1 MSDIVLVTH
10 TAEQVWL
17 RSVFPDGAGDLNGLA
32 RLTGA
37 GSLDAPSGTANLT
50 VGSQSPAGKKK
61 YSFSSLDF
69 TLFYDRSAGSFE
81 IVPGDEAG
89 SVPDDSRK
97 SDLWMMYI
105 YFALLSAIFRGNKL
119 LLIHGAMLKVSGGAL
134 LLLGESGVGKS
145 TSARRFKEAGLRS
158 PADDMILLEYGG
170 DELFVHPMPTWSSC
184 RLGLEGKY
192 FPVNDIYPLRDL
204 LCIARGKEREEIL
217 PVSFAEYFTQI
228 YSSCF
233 FFHREIA
240 KMFRDGEREML
251 LNAVRSA
258 ADEIVKRF
266 PPRALFAHLEGNIAE
281 TLGKYL

>member
-1 MSDIVLVTH
+1 MSEIVLVTH

-17 RSVFPDGAGDLNGLA
+17 RSVFPGSTGDLEGLA

-37 GSLDAPSGTANLT
+37 GSPAVPAGTANLT
-50 VGSQSPAGKKK
+50 VGSQNPAGKKK
-61 YSFSSLDF
+61 YTFSSLDY
-69 TLFYDRSAGSFE
+69 TLFYDRSAGNFD
-81 IVPGDEAG
+81 IVPGDKAG

-119 LLIHGAMLKVSGGAL
+119 LLIHGSMLKVSGGAL

-145 TSARRFKEAGLRS
+145 TTARRFKEAGLHS

-170 DELFVHPMPTWSSC
+170 DELFVHPLPTWSSC
-184 RLGLEGKY
+184 RLGLEGKF
-192 FPVNDIYPLRDL
+192 FPVNDIYPLREV
-204 LCIARGKEREEIL
+204 LCIARGKEREEIV
-217 PVSFAEYFTQI
+217 PVTFAEYFTQI

-240 KMFRDGEREML
+240 KMFRDQERDML

-258 ADEIVKRF
+258 ADEIVKCF
-266 PPRALFAHLEGNIAE
+266 PPRALFAHLDGNIAQ